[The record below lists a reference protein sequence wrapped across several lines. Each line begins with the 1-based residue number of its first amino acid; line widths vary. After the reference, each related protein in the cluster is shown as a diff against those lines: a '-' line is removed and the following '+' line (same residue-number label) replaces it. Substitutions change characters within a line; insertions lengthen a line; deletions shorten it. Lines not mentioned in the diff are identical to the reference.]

1 MITTKMT
8 ANTMNNNRTS
18 PPLHVRTLTIATR
31 IRLHPGFV
39 EDPGTFAR
47 QHGVDLVRDVFPA
60 TSFKK
65 DPDTRKKRE
74 KVKANIH
81 LVRDGAI
88 RLFTERDGDGDW
100 IRSIDLN
107 PAVLLHDDKN
117 HLLIEPDLVLALD
130 ILKTKVAPLL
140 ADQEDVRHIV
150 PGLAGDN
157 EHIAYWRTIGSEV
170 RLPGILLFCLHRLS
184 HPTTGPAE
192 GANEEEIKLGHFGD
206 DCVIRFK
213 KDCWIVA
220 GPDGAHEV
228 QGVRVKLSLKGDALL
243 AEFGRPGT
251 MALVKE
257 IERVVAFRASD
268 VTRVHQEVM
277 SRLEGTYLPVPPE
290 WDDMGTPAAKIIA
303 LLSQVTSIP
312 LDELRAKHEAQSKPS
327 PSTRKRLTKD
337 VKAALDSLKSV
348 PVSSLFRPDVY
359 GSYMTG
365 CAAPLDDR
373 IGPLIAAAY
382 GPDTSSH

>member
-1 MITTKMT
+1 
-8 ANTMNNNRTS
+8 MNHNRPF
-18 PPLHVRTLTIATR
+18 PPLHVRNLTIAIR
-31 IRLHPGFV
+31 IRLHPEFV
-39 EDPGTFAR
+39 EDLGTFAH

-60 TSFKK
+60 SSFRR
-65 DPDTRKKRE
+65 DPETRKKRE
-74 KVKANIH
+74 QVKANIH

-88 RLFTERDGDGDW
+88 RLFTERDDNGDW
-100 IRSIDLN
+100 IRSIDVN

-117 HLLIEPDLVLALD
+117 QLLIEPDLVLALSM
-130 ILKTKVAPLL
+130 LKTKVAPLL
-140 ADQEDVRHIV
+140 ADPEDERHII
-150 PGLAGDN
+150 PGLAGDD

-192 GANEEEIKLGHFGD
+192 GANEEEMKLGHFGD

-213 KDCWIVA
+213 KDKWEA
-220 GPDGAHEV
+220 TGPGASQCIH
-228 QGVRVKLSLKGDALL
+228 GVRVRLSLNGHALL
-243 AEFGRPGT
+243 AKFDRPDT
-251 MALVKE
+251 MALVKG
-257 IERVVAFRASD
+257 IERMVRFRASD

-303 LLSQVTSIP
+303 LLSKVTSIP
-312 LDELRAKHEAQSKPS
+312 LEELRAKHEAQSKPS

-337 VKAALDSLKSV
+337 VLAAVACLKPV
-348 PVSSLFRPDVY
+348 PVSSLFRPEVY

-365 CAAPLDDR
+365 CAAPLDVR
-373 IGPLIAAAY
+373 IDPQVAAAY

>member
-1 MITTKMT
+1 
-8 ANTMNNNRTS
+8 MNHNRPS
-18 PPLHVRTLTIATR
+18 PSLHVRNLTIATR

-47 QHGVDLVRDVFPA
+47 QHGVDLVRDVFSA
-60 TSFKK
+60 SNFKR
-65 DPDTRKKRE
+65 DPETRKKRE
-74 KVKANIH
+74 QVKANIH

-88 RLFTERDGDGDW
+88 RLFAERDDNGDW
-100 IRSIDLN
+100 IRSIDVN

-117 HLLIEPDLVLALD
+117 QLLIEPDLVLALS

-140 ADQEDVRHIV
+140 ADPEDVRHIV
-150 PGLAGDN
+150 PGLAGDD
-157 EHIAYWRTIGSEV
+157 EHIAYWRAIESEA
-170 RLPGILLFCLHRLS
+170 RLPDFLLRCLHRLS

-228 QGVRVKLSLKGDALL
+228 QGVRVKLSLKGHALL
-243 AEFGRPGT
+243 AKFVRPDT

-257 IERVVAFRASD
+257 IERVIAFRASD
-268 VTRVHQEVM
+268 VTRIHQEVM
-277 SRLEGTYLPVPPE
+277 SRLEGTYLPLPPE

-337 VKAALDSLKSV
+337 VPAAVACLKPV

-365 CAAPLDDR
+365 CAAPLDVR
-373 IGPLIAAAY
+373 IDPQVAAAY
-382 GPDTSSH
+382 GPETSTH